1 MAQKKYGQN
10 IAFMMEYVRKFIDEE
25 SSRLAF
31 TLDFNHH
38 LIQRYEKMYSENV
51 EAAEI
56 FAERIDEIVDNSD
69 NLSDDELRDA
79 LCDPYDLVYDII
91 TGKAW

>member
-1 MAQKKYGQN
+1 
-10 IAFMMEYVRKFIDEE
+10 MMEFVRKFIAEE
-25 SSRLAF
+25 SSRLSF
-31 TLDFNHH
+31 TLDFNHY
-38 LIQRYEKMYSENV
+38 LIQRYDKMYSENA

-56 FAERIDEIVDNSD
+56 FAERIGEIVDNSD
-69 NLSDDELRDA
+69 NLNEDELRDA

>member
-1 MAQKKYGQN
+1 MARKRYGQN
-10 IAFMMEYVRKFIDEE
+10 IAFMMEFVRKFIAEE

-31 TLDFNHH
+31 SLDFNYH
-38 LIQRYEKMYSENV
+38 LIQRYDKMYSENAD
-51 EAAEI
+51 AAAI
-56 FAERIDEIVDNSD
+56 FADRIGEIVDHSD
-69 NLSDDELRDA
+69 KMSDDGLRDA

>member
-1 MAQKKYGQN
+1 MD
-10 IAFMMEYVRKFIDEE
+10 FVRKFIDEE
-25 SSRLAF
+25 SSRFAF

-38 LIQRYEKMYSENV
+38 LIQRYEKMYSENA

-56 FAERIDEIVDNSD
+56 FAERIGEIVDNSD
-69 NLSDDELRDA
+69 KLSDA

>member
-1 MAQKKYGQN
+1 MARKKYGPN
-10 IAFMMEYVRKFIDEE
+10 IAFMMDFVRKFIDEE

-38 LIQRYEKMYSENV
+38 LIQRYDKMYSENAEV
-51 EAAEI
+51 AEI
-56 FAERIDEIVDNSD
+56 FAERIGDIVDHSD
-69 NLSDDELRDA
+69 NLNDDELRDA

-91 TGKAW
+91 TGRAW

>member
-1 MAQKKYGQN
+1 
-10 IAFMMEYVRKFIDEE
+10 MEYVRKFIEEE

-38 LIQRYEKMYSENV
+38 LIQHYEKLYSENA

-56 FAERIDEIVDNSD
+56 FAERIGEIVDNSD

>member
-1 MAQKKYGQN
+1 MARKKYGPN
-10 IAFMMEYVRKFIDEE
+10 IAFMMEFVRKFIAEE
-25 SSRLAF
+25 TSRLAF

-38 LIQRYEKMYSENV
+38 LIHRYDKMCSENA

-56 FAERIDEIVDNSD
+56 FAERIGEIVDRSD
-69 NLSDDELRDA
+69 KMSDDELRDA

-91 TGKAW
+91 TGRAW